1 MVLPPHP
8 IFIALQFLTTIPVT
22 LKQLPSEQE
31 MGRSL
36 LYYPLI
42 GILIGAL
49 LAAFAAGLSQLSS
62 PATAPL
68 VAALTLIVWVL
79 LTGGLHLDGLADSVD
94 ALMGGFGDRQKTL
107 EIMKDPTSGPMGVI
121 SLVLVLLAKFTAL
134 WLAIG
139 MQNWLGI
146 LIAPLLG
153 RTALIAL
160 FLTTPYV
167 RKGGLGALICEH
179 MPKHTSL
186 LMMLIALAIS
196 VAIAG
201 LNAVWGLLA
210 CAAAFIALRTL
221 FLSRLGGTTG
231 DSAGALVELTEMV
244 ILVVMVFAVR

>member
-1 MVLPPHP
+1 MVLPPYP
-8 IFIALQFLTTIPVT
+8 IFIALQFLTTIPVL
-22 LKQLPSEQE
+22 LKQLPRDED

-36 LYYPLI
+36 LYYPLV
-42 GILIGAL
+42 GLLIGGL
-49 LAAFAAGLSQLSS
+49 LAAFAAGLSHLSS
-62 PATAPL
+62 PTTAPL
-68 VAALTLIVWVL
+68 VAALTLIIWVL

-121 SLVLVLLAKFTAL
+121 SLVLVLLVKFAAL

-167 RKGGLGALICEH
+167 RKGGLGALISKH
-179 MPKHTSL
+179 MPKQTSL
-186 LMMLIALAIS
+186 LVMLIALTIT

-201 LNAVWGLLA
+201 INAVWSLLA
-210 CAAAFIALRTL
+210 CAAAFIALRAL

-231 DSAGALVELTEMV
+231 DSAGALVELTEMMT
-244 ILVVMVFAVR
+244 LVVVVLAIS